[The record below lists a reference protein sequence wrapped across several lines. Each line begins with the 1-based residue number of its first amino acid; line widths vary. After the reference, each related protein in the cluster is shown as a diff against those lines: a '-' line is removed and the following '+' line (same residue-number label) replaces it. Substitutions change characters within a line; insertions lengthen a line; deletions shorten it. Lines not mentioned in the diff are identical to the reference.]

1 MPCLARLVLEKNHVF
16 LGLNLLPGVCVP
28 EVKTLN
34 DVATIANVSP
44 STVSRILNGS
54 AVVAK
59 DKRERV
65 LKAIEQ
71 LNYRPNVIAQ
81 GLARGQS
88 MTIGVITQAIS
99 SPFYGEALAGVEQG
113 LEGSGYHALFAS
125 GHWLIHEERE
135 ALKML
140 TSRRVDAIIL
150 TGSSIPDLE
159 LQQLSKTLPVVIVG
173 RTVPGLEDQCI
184 SVNNTVSGSLGIQYL
199 ISLGH
204 RQIAYVSGTATIQ
217 GDAVERLE
225 AYCQA
230 LEAAGI
236 KYDPNLVI
244 EGDYQERSG
253 LFAIET
259 LFARGAIFTAVACA
273 NDQSAYGVRLA
284 LYRRGIRVPDDVS
297 LIGFDDLQASAYTTP
312 PLTTVRQPV
321 VEMGRLASQMALS
334 MLKGAPMKSSQI
346 KAELVIR
353 ESTAVL
359 RGTRA

>member
-1 MPCLARLVLEKNHVF
+1 MSVGTFAAMEFCM
-16 LGLNLLPGVCVP
+16 P
-28 EVKTLN
+28 EVKTLS

-44 STVSRILNGS
+44 STVSRILNGT

-88 MTIGVITQAIS
+88 MTIGVVTQAIS
-99 SPFYGEALAGVEQG
+99 SPFYGEALAGVEAG

-125 GHWLIHEERE
+125 GHWLVEEERE

-150 TGSSIPDLE
+150 TGSSIPDSE
-159 LQQLSKTLPVVIVG
+159 LQQLAKTLPVVIVG
-173 RTVPGLEDQCI
+173 RTVPGLEDCCI
-184 SVNNTVSGSLGIQYL
+184 SVDNRVSCSLGIKHL
-199 ISLGH
+199 IALGH
-204 RQIAYVSGTATIQ
+204 RQIAYISGTATIQ
-217 GDAVERLE
+217 TDALDRFE
-225 AYCQA
+225 AYRQT
-230 LEAAGI
+230 LESAGL
-236 KYDPNLVI
+236 KYDPNLVV

-253 LFAIET
+253 LFGVET

-284 LYRRGIRVPDDVS
+284 LHRRGIRVPDDVS
-297 LIGFDDLQASAYTTP
+297 LIGFDDLQSSAYTTP
-312 PLTTVRQPV
+312 PLTTVRQPI
-321 VEMGRLASQMALS
+321 VEMGRLASKMALS
-334 MLKGAPMKSSQI
+334 ILRGMPIKPSPMN
-346 KAELVIR
+346 AELVIR
-353 ESTAVL
+353 ESTAIL
-359 RGTRA
+359 RGARA

>member
-1 MPCLARLVLEKNHVF
+1 VSFTVLYLFQGVF
-16 LGLNLLPGVCVP
+16 VP
-28 EVKTLN
+28 EVKTLS
-34 DVATIANVSP
+34 DVASIANVSP
-44 STVSRILNGS
+44 STVSRILNGT

-88 MTIGVITQAIS
+88 MTIGVVTQAIS
-99 SPFYGEALAGVEQG
+99 SPFYGEALAGVEEG

-125 GHWLIHEERE
+125 GHWQVSEERE
-135 ALKML
+135 ALGML

-150 TGSSIPDLE
+150 TGSSIPDIE
-159 LQQLSKTLPVVIVG
+159 LQQLAKTLPVVIVG
-173 RTVPGLEDQCI
+173 RTVPGLEDYCI
-184 SVNNTVSGSLGIQYL
+184 SVDNKVSCSLGIKHL
-199 ISLGH
+199 IALGH

-217 GDAVERLE
+217 ADALDRFE
-225 AYCQA
+225 AYRQT
-230 LEAAGI
+230 LESAGL
-236 KYDPNLVI
+236 KYDPNLVV

-253 LFAIET
+253 LFGVET

-284 LYRRGIRVPDDVS
+284 LHRRGIRVPEDVS
-297 LIGFDDLQASAYTTP
+297 LIGFDDLQSSAYTTP
-312 PLTTVRQPV
+312 PLTTVRQPI
-321 VEMGRLASQMALS
+321 VEMGRLASKMTLS
-334 MLKGAPMKSSQI
+334 LLRGTPVKPSQI
-346 KAELVIR
+346 HAQLVIR
-353 ESTAVL
+353 ESTAIL